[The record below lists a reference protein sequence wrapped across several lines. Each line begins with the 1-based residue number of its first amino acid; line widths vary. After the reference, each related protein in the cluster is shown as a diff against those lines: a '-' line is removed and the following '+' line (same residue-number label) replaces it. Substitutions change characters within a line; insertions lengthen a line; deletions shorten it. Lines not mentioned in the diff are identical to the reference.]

1 MAEGF
6 SNMRNLVLLILYHN
20 NFSGNINFLSDNL
33 RYLLWHGYPFTSL
46 PSNFEPY
53 YLVELNMPNCSIQR
67 LWEGRKDLPYLKSMD
82 VSNSKYLTET
92 PKFFW
97 TPKLERLDF
106 TGCTNLT
113 QCIKFKFFASL
124 RLSGCT
130 KLQKT
135 PEFTGAS
142 NLEYLDMDGCICL
155 STVHESIGVLAKLRF
170 LSLRDCIV
178 LAGMPNSINTMT
190 SLVTLDLYGCLKLT
204 TLPLGQKFS
213 PPYMESLIFL
223 DASFC
228 NLHRLPDVIGELR
241 CLERL
246 SLQGNN
252 FTSLPPNFSK
262 LGSLAYLN
270 LAHCHELQTFPR
282 ISSQK
287 KRSLVGGYFK
297 IASGSRD
304 HRSGLHVFDCP
315 KLKFTLL
322 DNHEYF
328 SDLLCKWLERLLK
341 EPRHFRCGFDIIV
354 PWNWE
359 NIDQPLTYLI
369 PEWFHYQFSGRSVI
383 RIVKS
388 NVDDNWVGFSFCV
401 VFESIARFG
410 DREMGNVHV
419 NQKGRFDHVEENI
432 SSSGPKIQLPYNW
445 PLIMPTTAKIP
456 NVFLQPRVRLAWISK
471 STQGSFWL
479 LICCVSLSNST
490 NNEVKVLS

>member
-1 MAEGF
+1 
-6 SNMRNLVLLILYHN
+6 
-20 NFSGNINFLSDNL
+20 
-33 RYLLWHGYPFTSL
+33 
-46 PSNFEPY
+46 
-53 YLVELNMPNCSIQR
+53 
-67 LWEGRKDLPYLKSMD
+67 MD

-113 QCIKFKFFASL
+113 QVHPSIGHLTELVFLSLQNCSSLVNLDFGSVSNLNSLRVL

-341 EPRHFRCGFDIIV
+341 VSTLHNIPLSRFDI
-354 PWNWE
+354 
-359 NIDQPLTYLI
+359 
-369 PEWFHYQFSGRSVI
+369 
-383 RIVKS
+383 
-388 NVDDNWVGFSFCV
+388 CV
-401 VFESIARFG
+401 F
-410 DREMGNVHV
+410 
-419 NQKGRFDHVEENI
+419 
-432 SSSGPKIQLPYNW
+432 
-445 PLIMPTTAKIP
+445 
-456 NVFLQPRVRLAWISK
+456 FL
-471 STQGSFWL
+471 
-479 LICCVSLSNST
+479 
-490 NNEVKVLS
+490 

>member
-1 MAEGF
+1 
-6 SNMRNLVLLILYHN
+6 
-20 NFSGNINFLSDNL
+20 
-33 RYLLWHGYPFTSL
+33 
-46 PSNFEPY
+46 
-53 YLVELNMPNCSIQR
+53 
-67 LWEGRKDLPYLKSMD
+67 
-82 VSNSKYLTET
+82 
-92 PKFFW
+92 
-97 TPKLERLDF
+97 
-106 TGCTNLT
+106 
-113 QCIKFKFFASL
+113 
-124 RLSGCT
+124 
-130 KLQKT
+130 
-135 PEFTGAS
+135 
-142 NLEYLDMDGCICL
+142 
-155 STVHESIGVLAKLRF
+155 

-204 TLPLGQKFS
+204 TLPLGQKIS
-213 PPYMESLIFL
+213 PPHMESLIFL

-341 EPRHFRCGFDIIV
+341 VSTLHNIPLSLSLNIYIYILQVRQFFSSFDICVFFLWYILCNQDLHFNMWKLGTRNFLNV
-354 PWNWE
+354 
-359 NIDQPLTYLI
+359 L
-369 PEWFHYQFSGRSVI
+369 EWKKHLATM
-383 RIVKS
+383 
-388 NVDDNWVGFSFCV
+388 
-401 VFESIARFG
+401 VFIYT
-410 DREMGNVHV
+410 
-419 NQKGRFDHVEENI
+419 
-432 SSSGPKIQLPYNW
+432 L
-445 PLIMPTTAKIP
+445 
-456 NVFLQPRVRLAWISK
+456 
-471 STQGSFWL
+471 
-479 LICCVSLSNST
+479 
-490 NNEVKVLS
+490 